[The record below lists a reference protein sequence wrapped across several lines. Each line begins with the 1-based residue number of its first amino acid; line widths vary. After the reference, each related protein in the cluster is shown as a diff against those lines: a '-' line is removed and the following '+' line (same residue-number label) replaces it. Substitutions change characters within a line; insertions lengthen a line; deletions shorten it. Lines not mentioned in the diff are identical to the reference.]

1 MKKIIDKNLE
11 DVLMTNFAHLS
22 IAKKETIKEHADI
35 CVKYLEK
42 FKNELIGEKLFSNI
56 YNEKEISL
64 LKSMIYLHDIGK
76 INPAFQEKKMKNKVL
91 LKNFSCSSVHSR
103 YSAYLYLVIMLNG
116 KPSSLNKE
124 FLYKIFNYAYLIY
137 RHHTKL
143 INIREDFIN
152 DLIAIEDNEEW
163 VSRFLKENNFKS
175 LYEIVGAKNDPIKA
189 EKILLKI
196 PDFSSEIKNN
206 IDFYIKNKIAYALLI
221 CCDYAASYQFF
232 NNKDFIL
239 YSKLDSS
246 NYWKGDLYQTIKNKK
261 LDEYSEND
269 INKLRTEMALS
280 VEENLN
286 KDKEQVQ
293 KHNIFELQM
302 PCGAGKTN
310 VGLLAGLKLLDDD
323 MTKRGI
329 IYTSPFNAITDQNV
343 NFFKSYFKDS
353 IQVINST
360 TDINI
365 SEDEED
371 KIEQVVLNYKMA
383 NYPFIC
389 TSHVHFFD
397 ALFGTSRES
406 ALNLLFLFNRVI
418 VLDEIQGYDPNLW
431 KIMITFINK
440 YSKFMNFKIL
450 LMSATMP
457 SFKILVDDLEIFDLL
472 PNKQDYYNNPM
483 FKNRINIQNIGKID
497 DLNKII
503 KDNEFYKNKKVLYEF
518 QTKKTSRLFFEMIRE
533 KFPDKNIVELTG
545 DSNSFERIKI
555 INKAK
560 EDSEIIVIS
569 TQVIEAGVDLD
580 FDCGFKESSIP
591 DSEIQ
596 FGGRINRSCKK
607 QNCNAYFFEY
617 GNYSVYKGDPR
628 ILTKIS
634 DPFIEEAIRNF
645 DNIAIYSKALEFLN
659 KDAENKSSKYN
670 YDSMLTNCAKSNY
683 DKIRETMELIEN
695 NSTLFIAHDLKIKK
709 PTEET
714 IKFFKDLNKNE
725 HELLKEIIEFNE
737 SDIVL
742 HGKRLWE
749 VLNEKYNYNNFPE
762 KFLITKKLNILKTYF
777 SFPVYFSDSKKLP
790 HNICQSPN
798 NKKLFYTDDERY
810 IIDGH
815 INRKELQE
823 RKNFW

>member
-11 DVLMTNFAHLS
+11 DVLTTNFAHLS

-103 YSAYLYLVIMLNG
+103 YSAYLYLVIMLNE

-232 NNKDFIL
+232 NNEDFIL
-239 YSKLDSS
+239 YPKLDSS
-246 NYWKGDLYQTIKNKK
+246 NYWKGNLYQTIKNKK

-269 INKLRTEMALS
+269 INKLRTEIALS

-323 MTKRGI
+323 MAKRGI

-353 IQVINST
+353 IQVINSA

-397 ALFGTSRES
+397 TLFGTSRKS

-617 GNYSVYKGDPR
+617 GNYSVYKEDPR

-659 KDAENKSSKYN
+659 KDAKNKSSKYN
-670 YDSMLTNCAKSNY
+670 YDLMLANCAKSNY

-709 PTEET
+709 PTEKT

-749 VLNEKYNYNNFPE
+749 VLNEKYNYNNFSE

-823 RKNFW
+823 YKNFW